1 MADDSETEPGPAVA
15 SVTGMTARIGVREYF
30 ASELLWNAN
39 YLVEMA
45 EAREAALLGE
55 GFRGVDRVLRA
66 QVVSSIFQSVAFL
79 EAYAN
84 GVWGDAA
91 VADPTSPPSIPQL
104 TGLSTD
110 ALRRLK
116 ELWNTQRVE
125 RALSVVEKFQ
135 VALTCVNQDR
145 IDMGSEPG
153 QTVAAMIRLRNDLM
167 HFKPKTNWSDEQHHL
182 QQVLQPRLGVNPLT
196 NSAPWFPH
204 QVLTPKCARLAYEAV
219 RAFGAEWRTRM
230 GIDWGPASEHTGLT
244 DQIPTD

>member
-84 GVWGDAA
+84 GVWG
-91 VADPTSPPSIPQL
+91 TPPLPIP
-104 TGLSTD
+104 
-110 ALRRLK
+110 
-116 ELWNTQRVE
+116 
-125 RALSVVEKFQ
+125 
-135 VALTCVNQDR
+135 
-145 IDMGSEPG
+145 P
-153 QTVAAMIRLRNDLM
+153 
-167 HFKPKTNWSDEQHHL
+167 
-182 QQVLQPRLGVNPLT
+182 
-196 NSAPWFPH
+196 
-204 QVLTPKCARLAYEAV
+204 ARHPY
-219 RAFGAEWRTRM
+219 
-230 GIDWGPASEHTGLT
+230 PN
-244 DQIPTD
+244 